1 MGKTPVRHLMNP
13 SAIISREQSLQIL
26 ANDLRKDALEKRAVE
41 LKDATLERRETILA
55 EIERDIRTE
64 VRRRAKDLGHQ
75 NVIY

>member
-1 MGKTPVRHLMNP
+1 MNP

>member
-1 MGKTPVRHLMNP
+1 MNP

-26 ANDLRKDALEKRAVE
+26 ANDLRKDALQKRAVE

>member
-1 MGKTPVRHLMNP
+1 MKP

-26 ANDLRKDALEKRAVE
+26 ANDLRKAALEKRAVE
-41 LKDATLERRETILA
+41 LKDATPEGRETILA

-64 VRRRAKDLGHQ
+64 VRRRATDLGDQ

>member
-1 MGKTPVRHLMNP
+1 MKP

-26 ANDLRKDALEKRAVE
+26 ANDLRKAALEKRVVE
-41 LKDATLERRETILA
+41 LKDATPERRKTILA

-64 VRRRAKDLGHQ
+64 VRRRATDLGHQ

>member
-1 MGKTPVRHLMNP
+1 MNP
-13 SAIISREQSLQIL
+13 SAIISREQSLRIL

-41 LKDATLERRETILA
+41 LKDATLERRETLLA

>member
-1 MGKTPVRHLMNP
+1 M
-13 SAIISREQSLQIL
+13 QIL
-26 ANDLRKDALEKRAVE
+26 ANDLRKDALQKRAVE